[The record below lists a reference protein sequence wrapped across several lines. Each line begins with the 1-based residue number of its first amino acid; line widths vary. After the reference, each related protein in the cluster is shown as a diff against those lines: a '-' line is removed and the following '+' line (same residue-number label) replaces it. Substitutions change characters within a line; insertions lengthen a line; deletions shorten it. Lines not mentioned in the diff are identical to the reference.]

1 VGMGNGDSQEKDI
14 ELEGNGAQDIHD
26 DS

>member
-1 VGMGNGDSQEKDI
+1 VGMGNGDSQERDI

>member
-1 VGMGNGDSQEKDI
+1 VGIGIGGSQKEDI